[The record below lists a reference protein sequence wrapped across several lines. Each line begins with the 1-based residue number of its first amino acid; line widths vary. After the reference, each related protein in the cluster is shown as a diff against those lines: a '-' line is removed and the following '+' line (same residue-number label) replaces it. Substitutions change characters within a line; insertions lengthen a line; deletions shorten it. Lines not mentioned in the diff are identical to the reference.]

1 MDYKVSALKYRPN
14 EFNKVIGQNHVTD
27 TLKNSI
33 KENKIPSA
41 ILFCGPKGVGKT
53 TCARIYAREINKEF
67 IRLKNYDYAF
77 NIFELDAA
85 SNRKIDDIR
94 DLLEKVK
101 VPPQLGKY
109 KVYIIDEVH
118 MLTKEAENAF
128 LKTLEEPPPHIVFIL
143 ATTEKNKI
151 LPTILSRCQIYDFN
165 KISDSDSKQY
175 LEEIIKSEGYNYE
188 PKAVSIIA
196 KKAFGSLRDSLT
208 ILDRVIN
215 YTNGNITLEKTSQ
228 ILNILD
234 IDTYLDLSDFILKSE
249 LNNSILKFNEISDK
263 GFGEKDFLEGLVE
276 HFRNLV
282 VVKASNS
289 QSLIEDENNFEKV
302 IAQSKLAEQN
312 KLIHA
317 IEILEGSIINL
328 SMFEN
333 KKLVVEISLMK
344 ICKINESSNLVEEKK
359 KVENKDSKSKIN
371 PGKNSFKQ
379 NNIDKEKFQ
388 KKELLKKSTVEN
400 VKEKENISAL
410 SLSSLKLK
418 KQAKQEKDLI
428 ESEKKKSSDNF
439 NLVALNEYQEEAER
453 KFELDHQHSELR
465 EALETLEDAIR
476 RIDRETRS
484 LFRNTFDAIN
494 QSFGEVFPTLF
505 GGGEAWLMLTD
516 EDLLS
521 TGITIMARPPGKRN
535 SSIYLLSGGEKA
547 LTALSLVFAI
557 FQLKISFIFDHCAC
571 HDRKSLESENL
582 VQNLFSA

>member
-14 EFNKVIGQNHVTD
+14 KFSKVIGQNHVTD

-67 IRLKNYDYAF
+67 IRLENYDYTF

-101 VPPQLGKY
+101 IPPQLGKY

-165 KISDSDSKQY
+165 KISDLDSKQY

-188 PKAVSIIA
+188 PKAISIIA

-234 IDTYLDLSDFILKSE
+234 TDTYLEISDLILKSE

-276 HFRNLV
+276 HFRNLIV
-282 VVKASNS
+282 AKASNS

-302 IAQSKLAEQN
+302 IDQSKLAEQN

-317 IEILEGSIINL
+317 IEILEGSIISL
-328 SMFEN
+328 SKFEN

-344 ICKINESSNLVEEKK
+344 ICKKNESSNLVEEKK
-359 KVENKDSKSKIN
+359 KVENRTPN
-371 PGKNSFKQ
+371 
-379 NNIDKEKFQ
+379 Q
-388 KKELLKKSTVEN
+388 K
-400 VKEKENISAL
+400 
-410 SLSSLKLK
+410 
-418 KQAKQEKDLI
+418 
-428 ESEKKKSSDNF
+428 
-439 NLVALNEYQEEAER
+439 
-453 KFELDHQHSELR
+453 
-465 EALETLEDAIR
+465 
-476 RIDRETRS
+476 
-484 LFRNTFDAIN
+484 
-494 QSFGEVFPTLF
+494 
-505 GGGEAWLMLTD
+505 
-516 EDLLS
+516 
-521 TGITIMARPPGKRN
+521 
-535 SSIYLLSGGEKA
+535 
-547 LTALSLVFAI
+547 
-557 FQLKISFIFDHCAC
+557 
-571 HDRKSLESENL
+571 
-582 VQNLFSA
+582 

>member
-14 EFNKVIGQNHVTD
+14 EFSKVIGQNHVTD

-67 IRLKNYDYAF
+67 IQLENYDYAF

-101 VPPQLGKY
+101 IPPQVGKY

-165 KISDSDSKQY
+165 KISDLENKYY

-188 PKAVSIIA
+188 SKAVSIIA
-196 KKAFGSLRDSLT
+196 KKAYGSLRDSLT

-234 IDTYLDLSDFILKSE
+234 TDTYIELSDFILKAE
-249 LNNSILKFNEISDK
+249 LNNAILGFNEISDK

-276 HFRNLV
+276 HFRNLI
-282 VVKASNS
+282 VVKASNT
-289 QSLIEDENNFEKV
+289 QSLIDDENNFEKV
-302 IAQSKLAEQN
+302 IEQSKLAEQN
-312 KLIHA
+312 KLINA

-328 SMFEN
+328 SKFEN

-344 ICKINESSNLVEEKK
+344 ICKMSESSNKSEKK
-359 KVENKDSKSKIN
+359 KVENTNSIPTIN
-371 PGKNSFKQ
+371 PEKNSFKQ
-379 NNIDKEKFQ
+379 NSIDEEKFQ
-388 KKELLKKSTVEN
+388 KSELLKKSSAEN
-400 VKEKENISAL
+400 VKKVENISAL

-418 KQAKQEKDLI
+418 KQAREEKDLI
-428 ESEKKKSSDNF
+428 ESEKKKSSDIF
-439 NLVALNEYQEEAER
+439 NLNSLRDKIKKYSKKINDLGKKSLSSLLEMNEPTLEENSITFTLPSKISLIE
-453 KFELDHQHSELR
+453 FEKER
-465 EALETLEDAIR
+465 EAFTIFLQKELNNYNIKVLSKIEEKKNGDYFSSPTEKLTKLIE
-476 RIDRETRS
+476 
-484 LFRNTFDAIN
+484 IN
-494 QSFGEVFPTLF
+494 PLVGKFK
-505 GGGEAWLMLTD
+505 
-516 EDLLS
+516 EDLKLD
-521 TGITIMARPPGKRN
+521 
-535 SSIYLLSGGEKA
+535 L
-547 LTALSLVFAI
+547 
-557 FQLKISFIFDHCAC
+557 
-571 HDRKSLESENL
+571 
-582 VQNLFSA
+582 

>member
-14 EFNKVIGQNHVTD
+14 NFGKVIGQSHVTE
-27 TLKNSI
+27 TLKNSV

-67 IRLKNYDYAF
+67 IQLENYDYAF

-101 VPPQLGKY
+101 IPPQLGKY

-151 LPTILSRCQIYDFN
+151 LPTILSKCKIYDFN
-165 KISDSDSKQY
+165 KISDLESKQY

-234 IDTYLDLSDFILKSE
+234 IDTYLELSDFILKSE
-249 LNNSILKFNEISDK
+249 LNNAILKFNEISDK

-276 HFRNLV
+276 HFRNLI

-289 QSLIEDENNFEKV
+289 QSLIDDENNFEKV
-302 IAQSKLAEQN
+302 IDQSKLAEQS
-312 KLIHA
+312 KLIHV
-317 IEILEGSIINL
+317 IEILETSIINL
-328 SMFEN
+328 SKFEN

-344 ICKINESSNLVEEKK
+344 ICKKNVSSNLLEKK
-359 KVENKDSKSKIN
+359 KKIENTDSKSTIN
-371 PGKNSFKQ
+371 LKKNSFKQ
-379 NNIDKEKFQ
+379 NSIDEEKSQ
-388 KKELLKKSTVEN
+388 KKELLKKSTIEN
-400 VKEKENISAL
+400 VQEAENISAL

-428 ESEKKKSSDNF
+428 ESEKKKSTDNF
-439 NLVALNEYQEEAER
+439 NLNALKNKIKKYSKKINDLGKKSLSSLLEMNEPTINENSITFTLPSKVSLSEFEKEKEAFTIFLQTELNNYKIKVLSKIEEKKNGDYFSSPTEKLTKLIEINPLVG
-453 KFELDHQHSELR
+453 KFK
-465 EALETLEDAIR
+465 
-476 RIDRETRS
+476 
-484 LFRNTFDAIN
+484 
-494 QSFGEVFPTLF
+494 
-505 GGGEAWLMLTD
+505 
-516 EDLLS
+516 EDLKLD
-521 TGITIMARPPGKRN
+521 
-535 SSIYLLSGGEKA
+535 L
-547 LTALSLVFAI
+547 
-557 FQLKISFIFDHCAC
+557 
-571 HDRKSLESENL
+571 
-582 VQNLFSA
+582 

>member
-1 MDYKVSALKYRPN
+1 MDYKVSALKYRPK
-14 EFNKVIGQNHVTD
+14 EFSKVIGQNHVTD

-67 IRLKNYDYAF
+67 IKLENYDYAF

-101 VPPQLGKY
+101 VPPQVGKY

-165 KISDSDSKQY
+165 KISDLDNKYY

-188 PKAVSIIA
+188 SKAVSIIA
-196 KKAFGSLRDSLT
+196 KKAYGSLRDSLT

-234 IDTYLDLSDFILKSE
+234 TDTYIELSDFILKEE
-249 LNNSILKFNEISDK
+249 LNNAILRFNEISDK

-276 HFRNLV
+276 HFRNLI
-282 VVKASNS
+282 VVKASNT
-289 QSLIEDENNFEKV
+289 QSLVDDENNFEKV
-302 IAQSKLAEQN
+302 IEQSKLAEQN
-312 KLIHA
+312 KLINA

-328 SMFEN
+328 SKFEN

-344 ICKINESSNLVEEKK
+344 ICKMSESSNISEKK
-359 KVENKDSKSKIN
+359 KVENTNSIPTIN
-371 PGKNSFKQ
+371 PEKNSFKQ
-379 NNIDKEKFQ
+379 NSIDEEKFQ
-388 KKELLKKSTVEN
+388 KSELLKKSSAEN
-400 VKEKENISAL
+400 VKEVENISAL

-418 KQAKQEKDLI
+418 KQAREEKDLI
-428 ESEKKKSSDNF
+428 ESEKKKSSDIF
-439 NLVALNEYQEEAER
+439 NLNSLRDKIKKYSKKINDLGKKSLSSLLEMNEPTLEENSITFTLPSKISLIE
-453 KFELDHQHSELR
+453 FEKER
-465 EALETLEDAIR
+465 EAFTIFLQKELNNYNIKVLSKIEEKKNGDYFSSPTEKLTKLIE
-476 RIDRETRS
+476 
-484 LFRNTFDAIN
+484 IN
-494 QSFGEVFPTLF
+494 PLVGKFK
-505 GGGEAWLMLTD
+505 
-516 EDLLS
+516 EDLKLD
-521 TGITIMARPPGKRN
+521 
-535 SSIYLLSGGEKA
+535 L
-547 LTALSLVFAI
+547 
-557 FQLKISFIFDHCAC
+557 
-571 HDRKSLESENL
+571 
-582 VQNLFSA
+582 

>member
-14 EFNKVIGQNHVTD
+14 KFSKVIGQNHVTD

-67 IRLKNYDYAF
+67 IRLENYDYTF

-101 VPPQLGKY
+101 IPPQLGKY

-165 KISDSDSKQY
+165 KISDLDSKQY

-234 IDTYLDLSDFILKSE
+234 TDTYLEISDLILKSE

-276 HFRNLV
+276 HFRNLIV
-282 VVKASNS
+282 AKASNS

-302 IAQSKLAEQN
+302 IDQSKLAEQN

-317 IEILEGSIINL
+317 IEILEGSIISL
-328 SMFEN
+328 SKFEN

-344 ICKINESSNLVEEKK
+344 ICKKNESSNLVEEKK
-359 KVENKDSKSKIN
+359 KVENKDTKSKIN
-371 PGKNSFKQ
+371 PGNNSFKQ
-379 NNIDKEKFQ
+379 NNVDKEKFQ

-439 NLVALNEYQEEAER
+439 NLDALKDSIKKYSKKINDLGKKSLSSLLEMNEPTLDENSITFTLPSKVSLSE
-453 KFELDHQHSELR
+453 FEKE
-465 EALETLEDAIR
+465 
-476 RIDRETRS
+476 RETFTIFLQTELNNYNIKVLS
-484 LFRNTFDAIN
+484 KVEEKKNGDYFSSPSEKLNKLIEIN
-494 QSFGEVFPTLF
+494 PLVGKFK
-505 GGGEAWLMLTD
+505 
-516 EDLLS
+516 EDLKLD
-521 TGITIMARPPGKRN
+521 
-535 SSIYLLSGGEKA
+535 L
-547 LTALSLVFAI
+547 
-557 FQLKISFIFDHCAC
+557 
-571 HDRKSLESENL
+571 
-582 VQNLFSA
+582 

>member
-14 EFNKVIGQNHVTD
+14 EFSKVIGQNHVTD

-33 KENKIPSA
+33 KENKVPSA

-67 IRLKNYDYAF
+67 IRLENYDYAF

-101 VPPQLGKY
+101 IPPQLGKY

-165 KISDSDSKQY
+165 KISDLDSKQY

-234 IDTYLDLSDFILKSE
+234 TDTYLEISDLILKSE

-276 HFRNLV
+276 HFRNLIV
-282 VVKASNS
+282 AKASNS

-302 IAQSKLAEQN
+302 IDQSKLAEQN

-317 IEILEGSIINL
+317 IEILEGSIISL
-328 SMFEN
+328 SKFEN

-344 ICKINESSNLVEEKK
+344 ICKKNESSNLVEGKK
-359 KVENKDSKSKIN
+359 KDENKDTKSKIN
-371 PGKNSFKQ
+371 PGNNSFKQ
-379 NNIDKEKFQ
+379 NNVDKEKFQ

-439 NLVALNEYQEEAER
+439 NLDALKDKIKKYSKKINDLGKKSLSSLLEMNEPTLDENSITFTLPSKVSLSE
-453 KFELDHQHSELR
+453 FEKE
-465 EALETLEDAIR
+465 
-476 RIDRETRS
+476 RETFTIFLQTELNNYNIKVLS
-484 LFRNTFDAIN
+484 KVEEKKNGDYFSSPSEKLTKLIEIN
-494 QSFGEVFPTLF
+494 PMVGRFK
-505 GGGEAWLMLTD
+505 
-516 EDLLS
+516 EDLKLD
-521 TGITIMARPPGKRN
+521 
-535 SSIYLLSGGEKA
+535 L
-547 LTALSLVFAI
+547 
-557 FQLKISFIFDHCAC
+557 
-571 HDRKSLESENL
+571 
-582 VQNLFSA
+582 

>member
-1 MDYKVSALKYRPN
+1 METFVVSALKYRPN
-14 EFNKVIGQNHVTD
+14 EFSKVIGQNHVTD

-67 IRLKNYDYAF
+67 IRLENYDYAF

-101 VPPQLGKY
+101 IPPQLGKY

-128 LKTLEEPPPHIVFIL
+128 LKTLEEPPSHIVFIL

-165 KISDSDSKQY
+165 KISDLDSKQY

-234 IDTYLDLSDFILKSE
+234 TDTYLEISDLILKSE

-276 HFRNLV
+276 HFRNLI

-289 QSLIEDENNFEKV
+289 QSLIDDENNFEKV
-302 IAQSKLAEQN
+302 IDQSKLAEQN

-328 SMFEN
+328 SKFEN

-344 ICKINESSNLVEEKK
+344 ICKKNESSNLVEEKK
-359 KVENKDSKSKIN
+359 KAENKDSKLKIN
-371 PGKNSFKQ
+371 PGNNSFKQ
-379 NNIDKEKFQ
+379 NNVDKEKFQ
-388 KKELLKKSTVEN
+388 KKELFRKSTVEN

-439 NLVALNEYQEEAER
+439 NLDSLKDKIKKYSKKINDLGKKSLSSLLEMNEPILDENSITFTLPSKVSLSE
-453 KFELDHQHSELR
+453 FEKER
-465 EALETLEDAIR
+465 EAFTIFLQKELNNYNIKVLSKVEEKKNGDYFSSPSEKLTKLIE
-476 RIDRETRS
+476 
-484 LFRNTFDAIN
+484 IN
-494 QSFGEVFPTLF
+494 PLVGKFK
-505 GGGEAWLMLTD
+505 
-516 EDLLS
+516 EDLKLD
-521 TGITIMARPPGKRN
+521 
-535 SSIYLLSGGEKA
+535 L
-547 LTALSLVFAI
+547 
-557 FQLKISFIFDHCAC
+557 
-571 HDRKSLESENL
+571 
-582 VQNLFSA
+582 

>member
-14 EFNKVIGQNHVTD
+14 EFSKVIGQNHVTD

-67 IRLKNYDYAF
+67 IQLENYDYAF

-101 VPPQLGKY
+101 IPPQVGKY
-109 KVYIIDEVH
+109 KVYIINEVH

-165 KISDSDSKQY
+165 KISDLENKYY

-188 PKAVSIIA
+188 SKAVSIIA
-196 KKAFGSLRDSLT
+196 KKAYGSLRDSLT

-234 IDTYLDLSDFILKSE
+234 TDTYIELSDFILKAE
-249 LNNSILKFNEISDK
+249 LNNAILGFNEISDK

-276 HFRNLV
+276 HFRNLI
-282 VVKASNS
+282 VVKASNT
-289 QSLIEDENNFEKV
+289 QSLIDDENNFEKV
-302 IAQSKLAEQN
+302 IEQSKLAEQN
-312 KLIHA
+312 KLINA

-328 SMFEN
+328 SKFEN

-344 ICKINESSNLVEEKK
+344 ICKMSESSNISEKK
-359 KVENKDSKSKIN
+359 KVENTNSIPTIN
-371 PGKNSFKQ
+371 PEKNSFKQ
-379 NNIDKEKFQ
+379 NSIDEEKFQ
-388 KKELLKKSTVEN
+388 KSELLKKSSAEN
-400 VKEKENISAL
+400 VKKVENISAL

-418 KQAKQEKDLI
+418 KQAREEKDLI
-428 ESEKKKSSDNF
+428 ESEKKKSSDIF
-439 NLVALNEYQEEAER
+439 NLNSLRDKIKKYSKKINDLGKKSLSSLLEMNEPTLEENSITFTLPSKISLIE
-453 KFELDHQHSELR
+453 FEKER
-465 EALETLEDAIR
+465 EAFTIFLQKELNNYNIKVLSKIEEKKNGDYFSSPTEKLTKLIE
-476 RIDRETRS
+476 
-484 LFRNTFDAIN
+484 IN
-494 QSFGEVFPTLF
+494 PLVGKFK
-505 GGGEAWLMLTD
+505 
-516 EDLLS
+516 EDLKLD
-521 TGITIMARPPGKRN
+521 
-535 SSIYLLSGGEKA
+535 L
-547 LTALSLVFAI
+547 
-557 FQLKISFIFDHCAC
+557 
-571 HDRKSLESENL
+571 
-582 VQNLFSA
+582 

>member
-67 IRLKNYDYAF
+67 IRLENYDYTF

-101 VPPQLGKY
+101 IPPQLGKY

-165 KISDSDSKQY
+165 KISDLDSKQY

-234 IDTYLDLSDFILKSE
+234 TDTYLEISDLILKSE

-276 HFRNLV
+276 HFRNLIV
-282 VVKASNS
+282 AKASNS

-302 IAQSKLAEQN
+302 IDQSKLAEQN

-317 IEILEGSIINL
+317 IEILEGSIISL
-328 SMFEN
+328 SKFEN

-344 ICKINESSNLVEEKK
+344 ICKKNESSNLVEEKK
-359 KVENKDSKSKIN
+359 KVENKDFKSKIN
-371 PGKNSFKQ
+371 SGNNSFKQ
-379 NNIDKEKFQ
+379 NIVDKEKFQ

-439 NLVALNEYQEEAER
+439 NLDALKEKIKKYSKKINDLGKKSLSSLLEMNEPTLDENSITFTLPSKVSLSE
-453 KFELDHQHSELR
+453 FEKER
-465 EALETLEDAIR
+465 EAFTIFLQTELNNYNIKVLSKVEEKKNGDYFSSPSEKLTKLIE
-476 RIDRETRS
+476 
-484 LFRNTFDAIN
+484 IN
-494 QSFGEVFPTLF
+494 PLVGRFK
-505 GGGEAWLMLTD
+505 
-516 EDLLS
+516 EDLKLPTYHKEDLMNFS
-521 TGITIMARPPGKRN
+521 SGI
-535 SSIYLLSGGEKA
+535 LLVII
-547 LTALSLVFAI
+547 LL
-557 FQLKISFIFDHCAC
+557 FIVGTF
-571 HDRKSLESENL
+571 
-582 VQNLFSA
+582 

>member
-14 EFNKVIGQNHVTD
+14 EFSKVIGQNHVTD

-67 IRLKNYDYAF
+67 IQLENYDYAF

-101 VPPQLGKY
+101 IPPQVGKY

-165 KISDSDSKQY
+165 KISDLDNKYY
-175 LEEIIKSEGYNYE
+175 LEQIIKSEGYNYE
-188 PKAVSIIA
+188 SKAVSIIA
-196 KKAFGSLRDSLT
+196 KKAYGSLRDSLT

-234 IDTYLDLSDFILKSE
+234 TDTYIELSDFILKAE
-249 LNNSILKFNEISDK
+249 LNNAILGFNEISDK

-276 HFRNLV
+276 HFRNLI
-282 VVKASNS
+282 VVKASNT
-289 QSLIEDENNFEKV
+289 QSLVDDENNFEKV
-302 IAQSKLAEQN
+302 IEQSKLAEQN
-312 KLIHA
+312 KLINA

-328 SMFEN
+328 SKFEN

-344 ICKINESSNLVEEKK
+344 ICKMSESSNISEKK
-359 KVENKDSKSKIN
+359 KVENTNSIPAIN
-371 PGKNSFKQ
+371 PEKNSFKQ
-379 NNIDKEKFQ
+379 NSIDEEKFQ
-388 KKELLKKSTVEN
+388 KSELLKKSSAEN
-400 VKEKENISAL
+400 VKEVENISAL

-418 KQAKQEKDLI
+418 KQAREEKDLI
-428 ESEKKKSSDNF
+428 ESEKKKSSDIF
-439 NLVALNEYQEEAER
+439 NLNSLRDKIKKYSKKINDLGKKSLSSLLEMNEPTLEENSITFTLPSKVSLSE
-453 KFELDHQHSELR
+453 FEKER
-465 EALETLEDAIR
+465 EAFTIFLQTELNNYNIKVLSKIEEKKNGDYFSSPTEKLTKLIE
-476 RIDRETRS
+476 
-484 LFRNTFDAIN
+484 IN
-494 QSFGEVFPTLF
+494 PLVGKFK
-505 GGGEAWLMLTD
+505 
-516 EDLLS
+516 EDLKLD
-521 TGITIMARPPGKRN
+521 
-535 SSIYLLSGGEKA
+535 L
-547 LTALSLVFAI
+547 
-557 FQLKISFIFDHCAC
+557 
-571 HDRKSLESENL
+571 
-582 VQNLFSA
+582 

>member
-14 EFNKVIGQNHVTD
+14 KFSKVIGQNHVTD

-67 IRLKNYDYAF
+67 IRLENYDYTF

-101 VPPQLGKY
+101 IPPQLGKY

-165 KISDSDSKQY
+165 KISDLDSKQY

-234 IDTYLDLSDFILKSE
+234 TDTYLEISDLILKSE

-276 HFRNLV
+276 HFRNLIV
-282 VVKASNS
+282 AKASNS

-302 IAQSKLAEQN
+302 IDQSKLAEQN

-317 IEILEGSIINL
+317 IEILEGSIISL
-328 SMFEN
+328 SKFEN

-344 ICKINESSNLVEEKK
+344 ICKKNESSNLVEEKK
-359 KVENKDSKSKIN
+359 KVENKDTKSKIN
-371 PGKNSFKQ
+371 PGNNSFKQ
-379 NNIDKEKFQ
+379 NNVDKEKFQ

-439 NLVALNEYQEEAER
+439 NLNALKDKIKKYSKKINDLGKKSLSSLLEMNEPTLDENSITFTLPSKVSLSE
-453 KFELDHQHSELR
+453 FEKE
-465 EALETLEDAIR
+465 
-476 RIDRETRS
+476 RETFTIFLQTELNNYNIKVLS
-484 LFRNTFDAIN
+484 KVEEKKNGDYFSSPSEKLNKLIEIN
-494 QSFGEVFPTLF
+494 PLVGKFK
-505 GGGEAWLMLTD
+505 
-516 EDLLS
+516 EDLKLD
-521 TGITIMARPPGKRN
+521 
-535 SSIYLLSGGEKA
+535 L
-547 LTALSLVFAI
+547 
-557 FQLKISFIFDHCAC
+557 
-571 HDRKSLESENL
+571 
-582 VQNLFSA
+582 

>member
-14 EFNKVIGQNHVTD
+14 EFSKVIGQNHITD
-27 TLKNSI
+27 TLKNSV

-67 IRLKNYDYAF
+67 IQLENYDYAF

-101 VPPQLGKY
+101 IPPQLGKY

-165 KISDSDSKQY
+165 KISDLESKQY

-215 YTNGNITLEKTSQ
+215 YTNGNISLEKTSQ

-234 IDTYLDLSDFILKSE
+234 IDTYLELSDFILKSE
-249 LNNSILKFNEISDK
+249 LNNAILKFNEISDK

-276 HFRNLV
+276 HFRNLI

-289 QSLIEDENNFEKV
+289 QSLIDDENNFEKV
-302 IAQSKLAEQN
+302 IDQSKLAEQS

-317 IEILEGSIINL
+317 IEILETSIINL
-328 SMFEN
+328 SKFEN

-344 ICKINESSNLVEEKK
+344 ICKKNVSSNLLEKK
-359 KVENKDSKSKIN
+359 KKIENTDSKSTIN
-371 PGKNSFKQ
+371 LKKNSFKQ
-379 NNIDKEKFQ
+379 NSIDEEKFQ
-388 KKELLKKSTVEN
+388 KKELLKKSTIEN
-400 VKEKENISAL
+400 VKEAENISAL

-428 ESEKKKSSDNF
+428 ESEKKKSTDNF
-439 NLVALNEYQEEAER
+439 NLNALKNKIKKYSKKINDLGKKSLSSLLEMNEPTINENSITFTLPSKVSLSEFEKEKEAFTIFLQTELNNYKIKVLSNIEEKKNGDYFSSPTEKLTKLIEINPLVG
-453 KFELDHQHSELR
+453 KFK
-465 EALETLEDAIR
+465 
-476 RIDRETRS
+476 
-484 LFRNTFDAIN
+484 
-494 QSFGEVFPTLF
+494 
-505 GGGEAWLMLTD
+505 
-516 EDLLS
+516 EDLKLD
-521 TGITIMARPPGKRN
+521 
-535 SSIYLLSGGEKA
+535 L
-547 LTALSLVFAI
+547 
-557 FQLKISFIFDHCAC
+557 
-571 HDRKSLESENL
+571 
-582 VQNLFSA
+582 

>member
-1 MDYKVSALKYRPN
+1 MDYKVSALKYRPS
-14 EFNKVIGQNHVTD
+14 EFGKVIGQNHVTD
-27 TLKNSI
+27 TLKNSV

-67 IRLKNYDYAF
+67 IQLEDYDYAF

-101 VPPQLGKY
+101 IPPQLGKY

-165 KISDSDSKQY
+165 KISDLDNKHY

-188 PKAVSIIA
+188 SKAVSIIA
-196 KKAFGSLRDSLT
+196 KKAYGSLRDSLT

-234 IDTYLDLSDFILKSE
+234 TDTYIELSDFILKAE
-249 LNNSILKFNEISDK
+249 LNNAILSFNEISDK

-276 HFRNLV
+276 HFRNLI
-282 VVKASNS
+282 VVKASNT
-289 QSLIEDENNFEKV
+289 QSLIDDENNFEK
-302 IAQSKLAEQN
+302 IIEQSKLAEQN
-312 KLIHA
+312 KLINA

-328 SMFEN
+328 SKFEN

-344 ICKINESSNLVEEKK
+344 ICKISESSNISEKK
-359 KVENKDSKSKIN
+359 KVENTNSKPTIN
-371 PGKNSFKQ
+371 PEKNSFKQ
-379 NNIDKEKFQ
+379 KSTNEVKFQ
-388 KKELLKKSTVEN
+388 KSELLKKSSLEN
-400 VKEKENISAL
+400 VKGVENISAL

-418 KQAKQEKDLI
+418 KKAREEKDLI
-428 ESEKKKSSDNF
+428 ESEKKKSSDIF
-439 NLVALNEYQEEAER
+439 NLNALKDKIKKYSKKINDLGKKSLSSLLEMNEPTLEENSITFTLPSKVSLSE
-453 KFELDHQHSELR
+453 FEKER
-465 EALETLEDAIR
+465 EAFTIFLQKELNNYNIKVLSKIEEKKNGDYFSSPTEKLTKLIE
-476 RIDRETRS
+476 
-484 LFRNTFDAIN
+484 IN
-494 QSFGEVFPTLF
+494 PLVGKFK
-505 GGGEAWLMLTD
+505 
-516 EDLLS
+516 EDLKLD
-521 TGITIMARPPGKRN
+521 
-535 SSIYLLSGGEKA
+535 L
-547 LTALSLVFAI
+547 
-557 FQLKISFIFDHCAC
+557 
-571 HDRKSLESENL
+571 
-582 VQNLFSA
+582 

>member
-14 EFNKVIGQNHVTD
+14 KFSKVIGQNHVTD

-33 KENKIPSA
+33 KENKVPSA

-67 IRLKNYDYAF
+67 IRLENYDYTF

-101 VPPQLGKY
+101 IPPQLGKY

-165 KISDSDSKQY
+165 KISDLDSKQY

-234 IDTYLDLSDFILKSE
+234 TDTYLEISDLILKSE

-276 HFRNLV
+276 HFRNLIV
-282 VVKASNS
+282 AKASNS

-302 IAQSKLAEQN
+302 IDQSKLAEQN

-317 IEILEGSIINL
+317 IEILEGSIISL
-328 SMFEN
+328 SKFEN

-344 ICKINESSNLVEEKK
+344 ICKKDESSNLVEEKK

-371 PGKNSFKQ
+371 SGNNSFKQ
-379 NNIDKEKFQ
+379 NNVDKEKFQ

-439 NLVALNEYQEEAER
+439 NLDALKDKIKKYSKKINDLGKKSLSSLLEMNEPTLDENSITFTLPSKVSLSE
-453 KFELDHQHSELR
+453 FEKER
-465 EALETLEDAIR
+465 EAFTIFLQTELNNYNIKVLSKVEEKKNGDYFSSPSEKLTKLIE
-476 RIDRETRS
+476 
-484 LFRNTFDAIN
+484 IN
-494 QSFGEVFPTLF
+494 PMVGRFK
-505 GGGEAWLMLTD
+505 
-516 EDLLS
+516 EDLKLD
-521 TGITIMARPPGKRN
+521 
-535 SSIYLLSGGEKA
+535 L
-547 LTALSLVFAI
+547 
-557 FQLKISFIFDHCAC
+557 
-571 HDRKSLESENL
+571 
-582 VQNLFSA
+582 

>member
-14 EFNKVIGQNHVTD
+14 EFSKVIGQNHVTD

-67 IRLKNYDYAF
+67 IQLENYDYAF

-101 VPPQLGKY
+101 IPPQVGKY

-165 KISDSDSKQY
+165 KISDLENKYY

-188 PKAVSIIA
+188 SKAVSIIA
-196 KKAFGSLRDSLT
+196 KKAYGSLRDSLT

-234 IDTYLDLSDFILKSE
+234 TDTYIELSDFILKAE
-249 LNNSILKFNEISDK
+249 LNNAILGFNEISDK

-276 HFRNLV
+276 HFRNLI
-282 VVKASNS
+282 VVKASNT
-289 QSLIEDENNFEKV
+289 QSLIDDENNFEKV
-302 IAQSKLAEQN
+302 IEQSKLAEQN
-312 KLIHA
+312 KLINA

-328 SMFEN
+328 SKFEN

-344 ICKINESSNLVEEKK
+344 ICKMSESSNISEKK
-359 KVENKDSKSKIN
+359 KVENTNSITTIN
-371 PGKNSFKQ
+371 PEKNSFKQ
-379 NNIDKEKFQ
+379 NSIYEEKFQ
-388 KKELLKKSTVEN
+388 KSELLKKSSAEN
-400 VKEKENISAL
+400 VKKVENISAL

-418 KQAKQEKDLI
+418 KQAREEKDLI
-428 ESEKKKSSDNF
+428 ESEKKKSSDIF
-439 NLVALNEYQEEAER
+439 NLNSLRDKIKKYSKKINDLGKKSLSSLLEMNEPTLEENSITFTLPSKISLIE
-453 KFELDHQHSELR
+453 FEKER
-465 EALETLEDAIR
+465 EAFTIFLQKELNNYNIKVLSKIEEKKNGDYFSSPTEKLTKLIE
-476 RIDRETRS
+476 
-484 LFRNTFDAIN
+484 IN
-494 QSFGEVFPTLF
+494 PLVGKFK
-505 GGGEAWLMLTD
+505 
-516 EDLLS
+516 EDLKLD
-521 TGITIMARPPGKRN
+521 
-535 SSIYLLSGGEKA
+535 L
-547 LTALSLVFAI
+547 
-557 FQLKISFIFDHCAC
+557 
-571 HDRKSLESENL
+571 
-582 VQNLFSA
+582 

>member
-14 EFNKVIGQNHVTD
+14 EFSKVIGQNQVTD

-67 IRLKNYDYAF
+67 IQLENYDYAF

-101 VPPQLGKY
+101 IPPQLGKY

-165 KISDSDSKQY
+165 KISDLDNKHY

-188 PKAVSIIA
+188 SKAVSIIA
-196 KKAFGSLRDSLT
+196 KKAYGSLRDSLT

-234 IDTYLDLSDFILKSE
+234 TDTYIELSDFLLKAE
-249 LNNSILKFNEISDK
+249 LNNAILSFNEISDK

-276 HFRNLV
+276 HFRNLI
-282 VVKASNS
+282 VVKASNT
-289 QSLIEDENNFEKV
+289 QSLVDDENNFEKV
-302 IAQSKLAEQN
+302 IEQSKLAEQN
-312 KLIHA
+312 KLINA

-328 SMFEN
+328 SKFEN

-344 ICKINESSNLVEEKK
+344 ICKISESSNISEKK
-359 KVENKDSKSKIN
+359 KVENTNSKPTIN
-371 PGKNSFKQ
+371 PEKNSFKQ
-379 NNIDKEKFQ
+379 NSIDEEKFQ
-388 KKELLKKSTVEN
+388 KSELSTKSSVEN
-400 VKEKENISAL
+400 VKEVENISAL

-418 KQAKQEKDLI
+418 KQAREEKDLI
-428 ESEKKKSSDNF
+428 ETEKKKSSDIF
-439 NLVALNEYQEEAER
+439 NLNTLKDKIKKYSKKINDLGKKSLSSLLEMNEPTLEENSITFTLPSKVSLSE
-453 KFELDHQHSELR
+453 FEKER
-465 EALETLEDAIR
+465 EAFTIFLQKELNNYNIKVLSKIEEKKNGDYFSSPTEKLTKLIE
-476 RIDRETRS
+476 
-484 LFRNTFDAIN
+484 IN
-494 QSFGEVFPTLF
+494 PLVGKFK
-505 GGGEAWLMLTD
+505 
-516 EDLLS
+516 EDLKLD
-521 TGITIMARPPGKRN
+521 
-535 SSIYLLSGGEKA
+535 L
-547 LTALSLVFAI
+547 
-557 FQLKISFIFDHCAC
+557 
-571 HDRKSLESENL
+571 
-582 VQNLFSA
+582 

>member
-14 EFNKVIGQNHVTD
+14 KFSKVIGQNHVTD

-67 IRLKNYDYAF
+67 IRLENYDYTF

-101 VPPQLGKY
+101 IPPQLGKY

-165 KISDSDSKQY
+165 KISDLDSKQY

-234 IDTYLDLSDFILKSE
+234 TDTYLEISDLILKSE

-276 HFRNLV
+276 HFRNLIV
-282 VVKASNS
+282 AKASNS

-302 IAQSKLAEQN
+302 IDQSKLAEQN

-317 IEILEGSIINL
+317 IEILEGSIISL
-328 SMFEN
+328 SKFEN

-344 ICKINESSNLVEEKK
+344 ICKKNESSNLVEEKK
-359 KVENKDSKSKIN
+359 KVENKDTKSKIN
-371 PGKNSFKQ
+371 PGNNSFKQ
-379 NNIDKEKFQ
+379 NNVDKEKFQ
-388 KKELLKKSTVEN
+388 KKELLKKSTVGN

-439 NLVALNEYQEEAER
+439 NLDALKDNIKKYSKKINDLGKKSLSSLLEMNEPTLDENSITFTLPSKVSLSE
-453 KFELDHQHSELR
+453 FEKE
-465 EALETLEDAIR
+465 
-476 RIDRETRS
+476 RETFTIFLQTELNNYNIKVLS
-484 LFRNTFDAIN
+484 KVEEKKNGDYFSSPSEKLNKLIEIN
-494 QSFGEVFPTLF
+494 PLVGKFK
-505 GGGEAWLMLTD
+505 
-516 EDLLS
+516 EDLKLD
-521 TGITIMARPPGKRN
+521 
-535 SSIYLLSGGEKA
+535 L
-547 LTALSLVFAI
+547 
-557 FQLKISFIFDHCAC
+557 
-571 HDRKSLESENL
+571 
-582 VQNLFSA
+582 

>member
-14 EFNKVIGQNHVTD
+14 EFSKVIGQNHVTD

-67 IRLKNYDYAF
+67 IQLENYDYAF

-101 VPPQLGKY
+101 IPPQVGKY

-165 KISDSDSKQY
+165 KISDLENKYY

-188 PKAVSIIA
+188 SKAVSIIA
-196 KKAFGSLRDSLT
+196 KKAYGSLRDSLT

-234 IDTYLDLSDFILKSE
+234 TDTYIELSDFILKAE
-249 LNNSILKFNEISDK
+249 LNNAILGFNEISDK

-276 HFRNLV
+276 HFRNLI
-282 VVKASNS
+282 VVKASNT
-289 QSLIEDENNFEKV
+289 QSLIDDENNFEKV
-302 IAQSKLAEQN
+302 IEQSKLAEQN
-312 KLIHA
+312 KLINA

-328 SMFEN
+328 SKFEN

-344 ICKINESSNLVEEKK
+344 ICKMSESSNKSEKK
-359 KVENKDSKSKIN
+359 KVENTNSIPTIN
-371 PGKNSFKQ
+371 PEKNSFKQ
-379 NNIDKEKFQ
+379 NSIDEEKFQ
-388 KKELLKKSTVEN
+388 KSELLKKSSAEN
-400 VKEKENISAL
+400 VKKVENISAL

-418 KQAKQEKDLI
+418 KQAREEKDLI
-428 ESEKKKSSDNF
+428 ESEKKKSSDIF
-439 NLVALNEYQEEAER
+439 NLNSLRDKIKKYSKKINDLGKKSLSSLLEMNEPTLEENSITFTLPSKISLIE
-453 KFELDHQHSELR
+453 FEKER
-465 EALETLEDAIR
+465 EAFTIFLQTELNNYNIKVLSKIEEKKNGDYFSSPTEKLTKLIE
-476 RIDRETRS
+476 
-484 LFRNTFDAIN
+484 IN
-494 QSFGEVFPTLF
+494 PLVGKFK
-505 GGGEAWLMLTD
+505 
-516 EDLLS
+516 EDLKLD
-521 TGITIMARPPGKRN
+521 
-535 SSIYLLSGGEKA
+535 L
-547 LTALSLVFAI
+547 
-557 FQLKISFIFDHCAC
+557 
-571 HDRKSLESENL
+571 
-582 VQNLFSA
+582 

>member
-14 EFNKVIGQNHVTD
+14 EFSKVIGQNHVTD

-67 IRLKNYDYAF
+67 IRLENYDYAF

-101 VPPQLGKY
+101 IPPQLGKY

-128 LKTLEEPPPHIVFIL
+128 LKTLEEPPSHIVFIL

-165 KISDSDSKQY
+165 KISDLDSKQY

-234 IDTYLDLSDFILKSE
+234 TDTYLEISDLILKSE

-276 HFRNLV
+276 HFRNLI

-289 QSLIEDENNFEKV
+289 QSLIDDENNFEKV
-302 IAQSKLAEQN
+302 IDQSKLAEQN

-328 SMFEN
+328 SKFEN

-344 ICKINESSNLVEEKK
+344 ICKKNESSNLVEEKK
-359 KVENKDSKSKIN
+359 KAENKDSKLKIN
-371 PGKNSFKQ
+371 PGNNSFKQ
-379 NNIDKEKFQ
+379 NNVDKEKFQ
-388 KKELLKKSTVEN
+388 KKELFRKSTVEN

-439 NLVALNEYQEEAER
+439 NLDSLKDKIKKYSKKINDLGKKSLSSLLEMNEPILDENSITFTLPSKVSLSE
-453 KFELDHQHSELR
+453 FEKER
-465 EALETLEDAIR
+465 EAFTIFLQKKLNNYNIKVLSKVEEKKNGDYFSSPSEKLTKLIE
-476 RIDRETRS
+476 
-484 LFRNTFDAIN
+484 IN
-494 QSFGEVFPTLF
+494 PLVGKFK
-505 GGGEAWLMLTD
+505 
-516 EDLLS
+516 EDLKLD
-521 TGITIMARPPGKRN
+521 
-535 SSIYLLSGGEKA
+535 L
-547 LTALSLVFAI
+547 
-557 FQLKISFIFDHCAC
+557 
-571 HDRKSLESENL
+571 
-582 VQNLFSA
+582 

>member
-1 MDYKVSALKYRPN
+1 MAYKVSALKYRPN
-14 EFNKVIGQNHVTD
+14 EFSKVIGQNHVTD

-67 IRLKNYDYAF
+67 IRLENYDYAF

-101 VPPQLGKY
+101 IPPQLGKY

-128 LKTLEEPPPHIVFIL
+128 LKTLEEPPSHIVFIL

-165 KISDSDSKQY
+165 KISDLDSKQY

-234 IDTYLDLSDFILKSE
+234 TDTYLEISDLILKSE

-276 HFRNLV
+276 HFRNLI

-289 QSLIEDENNFEKV
+289 QSLIDDENNFEKV
-302 IAQSKLAEQN
+302 IDQSKLAEQN

-328 SMFEN
+328 SKFEN

-344 ICKINESSNLVEEKK
+344 ICKKNESSNLVEEKK
-359 KVENKDSKSKIN
+359 KAENKDSKLKIN
-371 PGKNSFKQ
+371 PGNNSFKQ
-379 NNIDKEKFQ
+379 NNVDKEKFQ
-388 KKELLKKSTVEN
+388 KKELFRKSTVEN

-439 NLVALNEYQEEAER
+439 NLDSLKDKIKKYSKKINDLGKKSLSSLLEMNEPILDENSITFTLPSKVSLSE
-453 KFELDHQHSELR
+453 FEKER
-465 EALETLEDAIR
+465 EAFTIFLQKELNNYNIKVLSKVEEKKNGDYFSSPSEKLTKLIE
-476 RIDRETRS
+476 
-484 LFRNTFDAIN
+484 IN
-494 QSFGEVFPTLF
+494 PLVGKFK
-505 GGGEAWLMLTD
+505 
-516 EDLLS
+516 EDLKLD
-521 TGITIMARPPGKRN
+521 
-535 SSIYLLSGGEKA
+535 L
-547 LTALSLVFAI
+547 
-557 FQLKISFIFDHCAC
+557 
-571 HDRKSLESENL
+571 
-582 VQNLFSA
+582 

>member
-14 EFNKVIGQNHVTD
+14 EFSKVIGQNHVTD

-33 KENKIPSA
+33 KENKVPSA

-67 IRLKNYDYAF
+67 IRLENYDYTF

-101 VPPQLGKY
+101 IPPQLGKY

-165 KISDSDSKQY
+165 KISDLDSKQY

-234 IDTYLDLSDFILKSE
+234 TDTYLEISDLILKSE

-276 HFRNLV
+276 HFRNLIV
-282 VVKASNS
+282 AKASNS

-302 IAQSKLAEQN
+302 IDQSKLAEQN

-317 IEILEGSIINL
+317 IEILEGSIISL
-328 SMFEN
+328 SKFEN

-344 ICKINESSNLVEEKK
+344 ICKKNESSNLVEGKK
-359 KVENKDSKSKIN
+359 KVENKDFKSKISSGN
-371 PGKNSFKQ
+371 NSFKQ
-379 NNIDKEKFQ
+379 NIVDKEKFQ

-439 NLVALNEYQEEAER
+439 NLDALKDKIKKYSKKINDLGKKSLSSLLEMNEPTLDENSITFTLPSKVSLSE
-453 KFELDHQHSELR
+453 FEKER
-465 EALETLEDAIR
+465 EAFTIFLQTELNNYNIKVLSKVEEKKNGDYFSSPSEKLTKLIE
-476 RIDRETRS
+476 
-484 LFRNTFDAIN
+484 IN
-494 QSFGEVFPTLF
+494 PVVGRFK
-505 GGGEAWLMLTD
+505 
-516 EDLLS
+516 EDLKLD
-521 TGITIMARPPGKRN
+521 
-535 SSIYLLSGGEKA
+535 L
-547 LTALSLVFAI
+547 
-557 FQLKISFIFDHCAC
+557 
-571 HDRKSLESENL
+571 
-582 VQNLFSA
+582 

>member
-14 EFNKVIGQNHVTD
+14 KFSKVIGQNHVTD

-67 IRLKNYDYAF
+67 IRLENYDYTF

-101 VPPQLGKY
+101 IPPQLGKY

-165 KISDSDSKQY
+165 KISDLDSKQY

-234 IDTYLDLSDFILKSE
+234 TDTYLEISDLILKSE

-276 HFRNLV
+276 HFRNLIV
-282 VVKASNS
+282 AKASNS

-302 IAQSKLAEQN
+302 IDQSKLAEQN

-317 IEILEGSIINL
+317 IEILEGSIISL
-328 SMFEN
+328 SKFEN

-344 ICKINESSNLVEEKK
+344 ICKKNESSNLVEEKK
-359 KVENKDSKSKIN
+359 KVENKDTKSKIN
-371 PGKNSFKQ
+371 PGNNSFKQ
-379 NNIDKEKFQ
+379 NNVDKEKFQ

-439 NLVALNEYQEEAER
+439 NLDALKDNIKKYSKKINDLGKKSLSSLLEMNEPTLDENLITFTLPSKVSLSE
-453 KFELDHQHSELR
+453 FEKE
-465 EALETLEDAIR
+465 
-476 RIDRETRS
+476 RETFTIFLQTELNNYNIKVLS
-484 LFRNTFDAIN
+484 KVEEKKNGDYFSSPSEKLNKLIEIN
-494 QSFGEVFPTLF
+494 PLVGKFK
-505 GGGEAWLMLTD
+505 
-516 EDLLS
+516 EDLKLD
-521 TGITIMARPPGKRN
+521 
-535 SSIYLLSGGEKA
+535 L
-547 LTALSLVFAI
+547 
-557 FQLKISFIFDHCAC
+557 
-571 HDRKSLESENL
+571 
-582 VQNLFSA
+582 

>member
-14 EFNKVIGQNHVTD
+14 EFSKVIGQNHVTD

-67 IRLKNYDYAF
+67 IQLENYDYAF

-101 VPPQLGKY
+101 IPPQVGKY

-165 KISDSDSKQY
+165 KISDLENKYY

-188 PKAVSIIA
+188 SKAVSIIA
-196 KKAFGSLRDSLT
+196 KKAYGSLRDSLT

-234 IDTYLDLSDFILKSE
+234 TDTYIELSDFILKAE
-249 LNNSILKFNEISDK
+249 LNNAILGFNEISDK

-276 HFRNLV
+276 HFRNLI
-282 VVKASNS
+282 VVKASNT
-289 QSLIEDENNFEKV
+289 QSLIDDENNFEKV
-302 IAQSKLAEQN
+302 IEQSKLAEQN
-312 KLIHA
+312 KLINA

-328 SMFEN
+328 SKFEN

-344 ICKINESSNLVEEKK
+344 ICKISESSNISEKK
-359 KVENKDSKSKIN
+359 KVENTNSIPTIN
-371 PGKNSFKQ
+371 PEKNSFKQ
-379 NNIDKEKFQ
+379 NSIDEEKFQ
-388 KKELLKKSTVEN
+388 KSELLKKSSAEN
-400 VKEKENISAL
+400 VKKVENISAL

-418 KQAKQEKDLI
+418 KQAREEKDLI
-428 ESEKKKSSDNF
+428 ESEKKKSSDIF
-439 NLVALNEYQEEAER
+439 NLNSLRDKIKKYSKKINDLGKKSLSSLLEMNEPTLEENSITFTLPSKISLIE
-453 KFELDHQHSELR
+453 FEKER
-465 EALETLEDAIR
+465 EAFTIFLQKELNNYNIKVLSKIEEKKNGDYFSSPTEKLTKLIE
-476 RIDRETRS
+476 
-484 LFRNTFDAIN
+484 IN
-494 QSFGEVFPTLF
+494 PLVGKFK
-505 GGGEAWLMLTD
+505 
-516 EDLLS
+516 EDLKLD
-521 TGITIMARPPGKRN
+521 
-535 SSIYLLSGGEKA
+535 L
-547 LTALSLVFAI
+547 
-557 FQLKISFIFDHCAC
+557 
-571 HDRKSLESENL
+571 
-582 VQNLFSA
+582 

>member
-14 EFNKVIGQNHVTD
+14 EFSKVIGQNHVTD

-67 IRLKNYDYAF
+67 IQLENYDYAF

-101 VPPQLGKY
+101 IPPQVGKY

-165 KISDSDSKQY
+165 KISDIENKYY

-188 PKAVSIIA
+188 SKAVSIIA
-196 KKAFGSLRDSLT
+196 KKAYGSLRDSLT

-234 IDTYLDLSDFILKSE
+234 TDTYIELSDFILKAE
-249 LNNSILKFNEISDK
+249 LNNAILGFNEISDK

-276 HFRNLV
+276 HFRNLI
-282 VVKASNS
+282 VVKASNT
-289 QSLIEDENNFEKV
+289 QSLIDDENNFEKV
-302 IAQSKLAEQN
+302 IEQSKLAEQN
-312 KLIHA
+312 KLINA

-328 SMFEN
+328 SKFEN

-344 ICKINESSNLVEEKK
+344 ICKMSESSNISEKK
-359 KVENKDSKSKIN
+359 KVENTNSIPTIN
-371 PGKNSFKQ
+371 PEKNSFKQ
-379 NNIDKEKFQ
+379 NSIDEEKFQ
-388 KKELLKKSTVEN
+388 KSELLKKSSAEN
-400 VKEKENISAL
+400 VKKVENISAL

-418 KQAKQEKDLI
+418 KQAREEKDLI
-428 ESEKKKSSDNF
+428 ESEKKKSSDIF
-439 NLVALNEYQEEAER
+439 NLNSLRDKIKKYSKKINDLGKKSLSSLLEMNEPTLEENSITFTLPSKISLIE
-453 KFELDHQHSELR
+453 FEKER
-465 EALETLEDAIR
+465 EAFTIFLQKELNNYNIKVLSKIEEKKNGDYFSSPTEKLTKLIE
-476 RIDRETRS
+476 
-484 LFRNTFDAIN
+484 IN
-494 QSFGEVFPTLF
+494 PLVGKFK
-505 GGGEAWLMLTD
+505 
-516 EDLLS
+516 EDLKLD
-521 TGITIMARPPGKRN
+521 
-535 SSIYLLSGGEKA
+535 L
-547 LTALSLVFAI
+547 
-557 FQLKISFIFDHCAC
+557 
-571 HDRKSLESENL
+571 
-582 VQNLFSA
+582 

>member
-14 EFNKVIGQNHVTD
+14 EFSKVIGQNHITD
-27 TLKNSI
+27 TLKNSV

-67 IRLKNYDYAF
+67 IQLENYDYAF

-101 VPPQLGKY
+101 IPPQLGKY

-165 KISDSDSKQY
+165 KISDLDNKYY

-188 PKAVSIIA
+188 SKAVSIIA

-234 IDTYLDLSDFILKSE
+234 IDTYLELSDFILKSE
-249 LNNSILKFNEISDK
+249 LNNAILKFNEISDK

-276 HFRNLV
+276 HFRNLI

-289 QSLIEDENNFEKV
+289 QSLIDDENNFEKV
-302 IAQSKLAEQN
+302 IDQSKLAEQS

-317 IEILEGSIINL
+317 IEILETSIINL
-328 SMFEN
+328 SKFEN

-344 ICKINESSNLVEEKK
+344 ICKKNVSSNLLEKK
-359 KVENKDSKSKIN
+359 KKIENTDSKSTIN
-371 PGKNSFKQ
+371 LKKNSFKQ
-379 NNIDKEKFQ
+379 NSIDEEKSQ
-388 KKELLKKSTVEN
+388 KKELLKKSTIEN
-400 VKEKENISAL
+400 VQEAENISAL

-428 ESEKKKSSDNF
+428 ESEKKKSTDNF
-439 NLVALNEYQEEAER
+439 NLNALKNKIKKYSKKINDLGKKSLSSLLEMNEPTINENSITFTLPSKVSLSEFEKEKEAFTIFLQTELNNYKIKVLSKIEEKKNGDYFSSPTEKLTKLIEINPLVG
-453 KFELDHQHSELR
+453 KFK
-465 EALETLEDAIR
+465 
-476 RIDRETRS
+476 
-484 LFRNTFDAIN
+484 
-494 QSFGEVFPTLF
+494 
-505 GGGEAWLMLTD
+505 
-516 EDLLS
+516 EDLKLD
-521 TGITIMARPPGKRN
+521 
-535 SSIYLLSGGEKA
+535 L
-547 LTALSLVFAI
+547 
-557 FQLKISFIFDHCAC
+557 
-571 HDRKSLESENL
+571 
-582 VQNLFSA
+582 

>member
-14 EFNKVIGQNHVTD
+14 EFSKVIGQNHVTD

-67 IRLKNYDYAF
+67 IQLENYDYAF

-101 VPPQLGKY
+101 IPPQLGKY

-165 KISDSDSKQY
+165 KISDLENKYY

-188 PKAVSIIA
+188 SKAVSIIA
-196 KKAFGSLRDSLT
+196 KKAYGSLRDSLT

-234 IDTYLDLSDFILKSE
+234 TDTYIELSDFILKAE
-249 LNNSILKFNEISDK
+249 LNNAILGFNEISDK

-276 HFRNLV
+276 HFRNLI
-282 VVKASNS
+282 VVKASNT
-289 QSLIEDENNFEKV
+289 QSLIDDENNFEKV
-302 IAQSKLAEQN
+302 IEQSKLAEQN
-312 KLIHA
+312 KLINA

-328 SMFEN
+328 SKFEN

-344 ICKINESSNLVEEKK
+344 ICKMNESSNISEKK
-359 KVENKDSKSKIN
+359 KVENTNSIPTIN
-371 PGKNSFKQ
+371 PEKNSFKQ
-379 NNIDKEKFQ
+379 NSIDEEKFQ
-388 KKELLKKSTVEN
+388 KSELLKKSSAEN
-400 VKEKENISAL
+400 VKKVENISAL

-418 KQAKQEKDLI
+418 KQAREEKDLI
-428 ESEKKKSSDNF
+428 ESEKKKSSDIF
-439 NLVALNEYQEEAER
+439 NLNSLKDKIKKYSKKINDLGKKSLSSLLEMNEPTLEENSITFTLPSKISLIE
-453 KFELDHQHSELR
+453 FEKER
-465 EALETLEDAIR
+465 EAFTIFLQKELNNYNIKVLSKIEEKKNGDYFSSPTEKLTKLIE
-476 RIDRETRS
+476 
-484 LFRNTFDAIN
+484 IN
-494 QSFGEVFPTLF
+494 PLVGKFK
-505 GGGEAWLMLTD
+505 
-516 EDLLS
+516 EDLKLD
-521 TGITIMARPPGKRN
+521 
-535 SSIYLLSGGEKA
+535 L
-547 LTALSLVFAI
+547 
-557 FQLKISFIFDHCAC
+557 
-571 HDRKSLESENL
+571 
-582 VQNLFSA
+582 

>member
-14 EFNKVIGQNHVTD
+14 EFGKVIGQNHVTD
-27 TLKNSI
+27 TLKNSV

-67 IRLKNYDYAF
+67 IQLENYDYAF

-101 VPPQLGKY
+101 IPPQLGKY

-165 KISDSDSKQY
+165 KISDLDNKYY

-188 PKAVSIIA
+188 SKAVSIIA
-196 KKAFGSLRDSLT
+196 KKAYGSLRDSLT

-234 IDTYLDLSDFILKSE
+234 TDTYIELSDFILKAE
-249 LNNSILKFNEISDK
+249 LNNAILSFNEISDK

-276 HFRNLV
+276 HFRNLI
-282 VVKASNS
+282 VVKASNT
-289 QSLIEDENNFEKV
+289 QSLIDDENNFEKV
-302 IAQSKLAEQN
+302 IEQSKLAEQN
-312 KLIHA
+312 KLINA

-328 SMFEN
+328 SKFEN

-344 ICKINESSNLVEEKK
+344 ICKMSESSNISEKK
-359 KVENKDSKSKIN
+359 KVENTNSIPTIN
-371 PGKNSFKQ
+371 PEKNSFKQ
-379 NNIDKEKFQ
+379 NSIDEEKFQ
-388 KKELLKKSTVEN
+388 KSELLKKSSAEN
-400 VKEKENISAL
+400 VKEVENISAL

-418 KQAKQEKDLI
+418 KQAREEKDLI
-428 ESEKKKSSDNF
+428 ESEKKKSSDIF
-439 NLVALNEYQEEAER
+439 NLNSLRDKIKKYSKKINDLGKKSLSSLLEMNEPTLEENSITFTLPSKISLIE
-453 KFELDHQHSELR
+453 FEKER
-465 EALETLEDAIR
+465 EAFTIFLQKELNNYNIKVLSKIEEKKNGDYFSSPTEKLTKLIE
-476 RIDRETRS
+476 
-484 LFRNTFDAIN
+484 IN
-494 QSFGEVFPTLF
+494 PLVGKFK
-505 GGGEAWLMLTD
+505 
-516 EDLLS
+516 EDLKLD
-521 TGITIMARPPGKRN
+521 
-535 SSIYLLSGGEKA
+535 L
-547 LTALSLVFAI
+547 
-557 FQLKISFIFDHCAC
+557 
-571 HDRKSLESENL
+571 
-582 VQNLFSA
+582 

>member
-14 EFNKVIGQNHVTD
+14 EFSKVIGQNHVTD

-67 IRLKNYDYAF
+67 IKLENYDYAF

-101 VPPQLGKY
+101 IPPQVGKY

-165 KISDSDSKQY
+165 KISDLDNKYY

-188 PKAVSIIA
+188 SKAVSIIA
-196 KKAFGSLRDSLT
+196 KKAYGSLRDSLT

-234 IDTYLDLSDFILKSE
+234 TDTYIELSDFLLKAE
-249 LNNSILKFNEISDK
+249 LNNAILSFNKISDK

-276 HFRNLV
+276 HFRNLI
-282 VVKASNS
+282 VVKASNT
-289 QSLIEDENNFEKV
+289 QSLVDDENNFEKV
-302 IAQSKLAEQN
+302 IEQSKLAEQN
-312 KLIHA
+312 KLINA

-328 SMFEN
+328 SKFEN

-344 ICKINESSNLVEEKK
+344 ICKMSEPSNISKKK
-359 KVENKDSKSKIN
+359 KVENTNSIPTIN
-371 PGKNSFKQ
+371 PEKNSFKQ
-379 NNIDKEKFQ
+379 NSIDEEKFQ
-388 KKELLKKSTVEN
+388 KSELLKKSSAEN
-400 VKEKENISAL
+400 VKEVENISAL

-418 KQAKQEKDLI
+418 KQAREEKDLI
-428 ESEKKKSSDNF
+428 ESEKKKSSDIF
-439 NLVALNEYQEEAER
+439 NLNSLRDKIKKYSKKINDLGKKSLSSLLEMNEPTLEENSITFRLPSKISLIE
-453 KFELDHQHSELR
+453 FEKER
-465 EALETLEDAIR
+465 EAFTIFLQKELNNYNIKVLSKIEEKKNGDYFSSPTEKLTKLIE
-476 RIDRETRS
+476 
-484 LFRNTFDAIN
+484 IN
-494 QSFGEVFPTLF
+494 PLVGKFK
-505 GGGEAWLMLTD
+505 
-516 EDLLS
+516 EDLKLD
-521 TGITIMARPPGKRN
+521 
-535 SSIYLLSGGEKA
+535 L
-547 LTALSLVFAI
+547 
-557 FQLKISFIFDHCAC
+557 
-571 HDRKSLESENL
+571 
-582 VQNLFSA
+582 